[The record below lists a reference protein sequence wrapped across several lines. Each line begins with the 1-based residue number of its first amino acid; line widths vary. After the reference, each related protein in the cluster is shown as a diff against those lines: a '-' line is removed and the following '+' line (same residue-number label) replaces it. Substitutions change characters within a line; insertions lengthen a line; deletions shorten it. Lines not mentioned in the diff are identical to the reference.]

1 MSPRIKV
8 TPSRTHTYTDTQP
21 HTPAMTRLLALV
33 LLCLLPLG
41 AFAFLVPS
49 SPLPSSPSSSTMLN
63 KKTPR
68 TLPLSFPS
76 LLLRQAA
83 ADGKDDAEKKKAPA
97 PREMPPP
104 TPLSD
109 SMRQKLLNEAR
120 STGADYNSSNGNPIL
135 IVAVVIGVLVILGG
149 KGFFF

>member
-1 MSPRIKV
+1 MEPRISFKCNSWKNSLEREFLRSIP
-8 TPSRTHTYTDTQP
+8 TP
-21 HTPAMTRLLALV
+21 TPT
-33 LLCLLPLG
+33 
-41 AFAFLVPS
+41 
-49 SPLPSSPSSSTMLN
+49 LPSPPSSSLN
-63 KKTPR
+63 KRTPK
-68 TLPLSFPS
+68 TLPLSSSFPS
-76 LLLRQAA
+76 LLPRHAA

-109 SMRQKLLNEAR
+109 KMRQKLLNEAR

-135 IVAVVIGVLVILGG
+135 IVAVVIGVLVVLGG

>member
-1 MSPRIKV
+1 
-8 TPSRTHTYTDTQP
+8 
-21 HTPAMTRLLALV
+21 MTRLLAV
-33 LLCLLPLG
+33 VVLCLLPMA
-41 AFAFLVPS
+41 AFAFLFPS
-49 SPLPSSPSSSTMLN
+49 STLPSSPSSSSMLN
-63 KKTPR
+63 KR
-68 TLPLSFPS
+68 TAKPLSLSSSFPY

-83 ADGKDDAEKKKAPA
+83 ADGNEEEKKKKAPA

-109 SMRQKLLNEAR
+109 NMRQKLLNEAR